1 MDRIRFASV
10 RDVYDS
16 FRTAEADIGVPP
28 TDEAPLEFLQR
39 LLAAKQPLAAM
50 SFLAYLLPRRE
61 CVWWATQAIRHFDGN
76 AVDPRDEDGLTAAEA
91 WVREPS
97 EARRKAALRFLK
109 DARGIR
115 PGNFCARAAAWSGGS
130 ITLDDQGGPAEPHMT
145 ASFARQALLKS
156 IITKPAALQHDL
168 MAQAASAGARFAAGE
183 ALAFKAN

>member
-16 FRTAEADIGVPP
+16 FRTAADDIGLPP
-28 TDEAPLEFLQR
+28 TDEAPLDFLKR
-39 LLAAKQPLAAM
+39 LIAEKQPLAAM
-50 SFLAYLLPRRE
+50 SFCAYLLPRRE
-61 CVWWATQAIRHFDGN
+61 CVWWATQAIRHFEGN
-76 AVDPRDEDGLTAAEA
+76 DLDPRDADGLNAAEA

-97 EARRKAALRFLK
+97 EARRKTALRFLK

-115 PGNFCARAAAWSGGS
+115 AGNFCARAAAWSGGS
-130 ITLDDQGGPAEPHMT
+130 LTLDDQGGPAEPHLT

-156 IITKPAALQHDL
+156 IISKPAALQRDL